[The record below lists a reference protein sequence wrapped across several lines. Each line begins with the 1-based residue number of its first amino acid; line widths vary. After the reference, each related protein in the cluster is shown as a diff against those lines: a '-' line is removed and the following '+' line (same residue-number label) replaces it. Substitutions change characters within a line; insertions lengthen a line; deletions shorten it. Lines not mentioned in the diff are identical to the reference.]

1 MGERERE
8 SKGKGKRILMQE
20 KSTQLFFF
28 RIKKG
33 YWRFW
38 VVGYFFEFGAK
49 ASDFSLQ
56 FIYLGAQMCRITVQ
70 SEDAEDAIDDGI
82 RFYEESSRG
91 RSEATS

>member
-1 MGERERE
+1 
-8 SKGKGKRILMQE
+8 MQE
-20 KSTQLFFF
+20 KSTQLF
-28 RIKKG
+28 
-33 YWRFW
+33 
-38 VVGYFFEFGAK
+38 YFLELRRAIGGFGLLVIFLEFGAK

-82 RFYEESSRG
+82 RFCEESSRG